1 MNVVWT
7 IAASDSGGCAGIE
20 RDLKTMSDCGVHGC
34 SVITALTCQ
43 NSESVLKTEAV
54 PAEFFRSVL
63 SHLWSDIRPKAVKIG
78 LIPNSE
84 IAGCI
89 VEFLSGIPEEL
100 RPFVVYD
107 PVLCP
112 TAGGTMSSL
121 TYKQLRNLSF
131 FEYVDLIT
139 PNIPEFMDLCRLFDI
154 KAGPGE
160 GAADEKEILALAAG
174 LQQKLNSAVLITGGH
189 RAENGYIYDVL
200 QEPGEESVIFR
211 SRFYDVSFKHGTG
224 CTLSSAVASFIAG
237 GYITADAVTAAVM
250 YAGRAVACGYA
261 VGRGG
266 TPASGFDYDDRNY
279 LPDVLSSFDEQDVKL
294 SFPSETFRMG
304 LYPVVGS
311 IEWIRRLLGL
321 GVRTLQLRIK
331 DPDYPELEKD
341 IAEAIRLGR
350 EYGARL
356 YIDDY
361 WQMALKYGAYGVHLG
376 QEDLKSAD
384 LSAIAA
390 GGLRLGV
397 STHGY
402 REIAA
407 VLRLNPSYVAL
418 GHIFPTGTKVMK
430 SKPQGLEKLGHYVR
444 LLKDVPTVAIG
455 GIKEDTLDGVLAAGV
470 GSVAVVSLITAAG
483 DPDAVT
489 KRLLEKI
496 HD

>member
-7 IAASDSGGCAGIE
+7 IAASDSGGGAGIE

-54 PAEFFRSVL
+54 PVDFFRSVL
-63 SHLWSDIRPKAVKIG
+63 SHLWSDIKPRAVKIG

-84 IAGCI
+84 IAGAI
-89 VEFLSGIPEEL
+89 VEFLAGISEEL

-112 TAGGTMSSL
+112 TSGGSMSSL
-121 TYKQLRNLSF
+121 TYDQLRTLSF

-139 PNIPEFMDLCRLFDI
+139 PNIPELMELRGLFEINDESGDV
-154 KAGPGE
+154 AG
-160 GAADEKEILALAAG
+160 DEKEIMALAAG
-174 LQQKLNSAVLITGGH
+174 LQQKLNSAVLVTGGH
-189 RAENGYIYDVL
+189 RAENGYIYDL
-200 QEPGEESVIFR
+200 LLEPGEEPAIFR
-211 SRFYDVSFKHGTG
+211 SRYYDVRFKHGTG
-224 CTLSSAVASFIAG
+224 CTLSSAAASFIAN

-250 YAGRAVACGYA
+250 YTGRAVACGYA
-261 VGRGG
+261 AGKGG
-266 TPASGFDYDDRNY
+266 TPASAFDYDDRNY
-279 LPDVLSSFDEQDVKL
+279 LPDVLSSFDEPDIKL
-294 SFPSETFRMG
+294 SFPSEVFRMG

-331 DPDYPELEKD
+331 DPGYPNLEKD
-341 IAEAIRLGR
+341 LAEAIRLGR

-361 WQMALKYGAYGVHLG
+361 WQLALKHGAYGVHLG
-376 QEDLKSAD
+376 QEDLKTAD

-390 GGLRLGV
+390 GGMRLGV

-402 REIAA
+402 MEIAS

-418 GHIFPTGTKVMK
+418 GHIFPTGTKIMK

-444 LLKDVPTVAIG
+444 LLGDMPTVAIG
-455 GIKEDTLDGVLAAGV
+455 GIREDTLDGVLASGV
-470 GSVAVVSLITAAG
+470 GSVAVVSLITADQ